1 VCDRVVATD
10 EDHERIAPG
19 EGEHLCWRAWSPS
32 QCESARVDWRAR
44 HEALRRDV
52 AAALGLH
59 ARTGHAGL
67 VRGARL
73 TRRWLDRARADN
85 AAMRAAIFAC
95 DARHEALTRAC
106 RALAGL
112 DSSGLDVSHE
122 AQRAVLRAHGWTHS
136 HDLPWWGDRAVTSH
150 EEWTHASLA
159 PVRVCVLP
167 DAEDARDEVR
177 RWSRDVA
184 AALGRASQAEVL
196 AEAIDWQAR
205 Q

>member
-1 VCDRVVATD
+1 VCDRVTATD

-44 HEALRRDV
+44 HDALVREV
-52 AAALGLH
+52 SAALGLH
-59 ARTGHAGL
+59 ADSDATAV
-67 VRGARL
+67 VRGALALRQ
-73 TRRWLDRARADN
+73 WLDAAREGN
-85 AAMRAAIFAC
+85 ATLRVAILAS

-122 AQRAVLRAHGWTHS
+122 AMRAVLRAHGWTHS
-136 HDLPWWGDRAVTSH
+136 HDLPWWGDRTVTSH
-150 EEWTHASLA
+150 EEWTHASLP

-167 DAEDARDEVR
+167 DAEAARDQVR

-184 AALGRASQAEVL
+184 ASLGRVSQAEVL
-196 AEAIDWQAR
+196 AEAINWQAR